1 MKKFF
6 TSILFFIFFITLNAQ
21 SVLQEQKEFY
31 NKYNFTKESDW
42 DKLQEQLTGTKF
54 KILPKNDNINQRTSA
69 CSLNGRRVYGWHPYW
84 NGSTVHNNYQWNLIS
99 DLCYFDYTVNPTTG
113 ANSNASFAWSTSSAV
128 TAAKANGV
136 KISFCATLFS
146 SHATFLTSTTAK
158 NTFTQNCINLIKARG
173 ANGVNIDF
181 EGLASTQKAN
191 FTTFMQQFCQ
201 KIHDS
206 IPGSEVSMAL
216 YAVDWNGVFDIPN
229 LKNHVDLFIIMGYDY
244 YYSGSTIAGPTD
256 PLYSFETGYNY
267 CMSKSISYYLNQGV
281 PQNKLLLGVPYYG
294 RQYRTT
300 GSTLPATSSGSAYSS
315 TVTYKVARSNTSGN
329 YSAANKKFDV
339 NSYTPYYNFLSGGF
353 NYQLFMDD
361 SSSMRER
368 YDIVNQRSLGGIGIW
383 TLGYDDGYT
392 ELWNAISDKLTNCY
406 TQPCSDSV
414 FDYGGPNRNYHDK
427 EIATYTIAP
436 TGASY
441 INLNFNQFEF
451 ETGYDTLWLYDG
463 PSTASPLI
471 GAYTGTTSPGN
482 INSTS
487 PAITIKYKTD
497 GATNKVGYKAKY
509 TCQTSDVIAPTT
521 SVTTPTWT
529 TTNFTANFTDG
540 DVGTGIAQRFYSAD
554 EYSTAAYWRSNKANG
569 FLNDAF
575 DGTTLHADWIK
586 NAGTWTNSSNT
597 AYNTDQV
604 NSNTNLY
611 TSLTQNANQ
620 ILYHWTQKIGG
631 TGTNRRAGLHFM
643 ASAAT
648 GNGRGNSYM
657 VYARVDGGGKL
668 QIYEYIADVMY
679 LNADITYPF
688 VANTNYDFKVIY
700 NKTTGKISVFV
711 NNVLAGSWTDATP
724 LTTGNYI
731 CFRSGECTMNIDN
744 VEVLKSRTATTA
756 AISVG
761 SASTND
767 LRLLNPNATTPAG
780 RIKSYVIDNANN
792 ISLQAI
798 KTINID
804 YTTPSTVGTVRDGLT
819 TTDIAT
825 TTSKTQLSANWNSS
839 TDVHSGIS
847 KYWYAVGTS
856 AGGTNT
862 VAWTN
867 NGTATSV
874 TKTGLTLTVGTTYY
888 FTVKAENGA
897 TLQSTVINSNG
908 QKVVAAFVNTT
919 PTTNAIKSENTVALA
934 TLKSFNAY
942 PNPATDILN
951 LEYTL
956 NKATAVNLSVID
968 ITGKEVARILSNEQQ
983 TEGTYQYQYTIDK
996 TLAKG
1001 IYHVLL
1007 NYDKEVKVFKVVI
1020 Q

>member
-1 MKKFF
+1 MKRIFTFF
-6 TSILFFIFFITLNAQ
+6 AFITLLHFSKAQ
-21 SVLQEQKEFY
+21 SSLQEQKKFY
-31 NKYNFTKESDW
+31 DKYGYTKEEDW
-42 DKLQEQLTGTKF
+42 NKLQEQLTGQKF
-54 KILPKNDNINQRTSA
+54 KLLPKADNTNQRTSA

-84 NGSTVHNNYQWNLIS
+84 NGSTVHNNYQWNLLS
-99 DLCYFDYTVNPTTG
+99 DLCYFDYTVTPATG

-128 TAAKANGV
+128 TAAKNNGV

-146 SHATFLTSTTAK
+146 SHSTFLTSTTAK

-181 EGLASTQKAN
+181 EGLPSSQKAN

-206 IPGSEVSMAL
+206 IPGGEVSMAL
-216 YAVDWNGVFDIPN
+216 YAVDWNGVFDVPN
-229 LKNHVDLFIIMGYDY
+229 LKNYVDLFIIMGYDY
-244 YYSGSTIAGPTD
+244 YYGGSTNAGPTD
-256 PLYSFETGYNY
+256 PLFGFETVYNY
-267 CMSKSISYYLNQGV
+267 SLSKSISYYLYQGV

-294 RQYRTT
+294 RQYRTAS
-300 GSTLPATSSGSAYSS
+300 STIPSTNSGSSYS
-315 TVTYKVARSNTSGN
+315 TTPTYKAVRANSSGN
-329 YSAANKKFDV
+329 YGAANKKFDY
-339 NSYTPYYNFLSGGF
+339 NSYTPYYTFLSGGF
-353 NYQLFMDD
+353 NYQCFIND
-361 SSSMRER
+361 SASMRER
-368 YDIVNQRSLGGIGIW
+368 YDIVNQRGLGGIGIW

-392 ELWNAISDKLTNCY
+392 ELWNAINDKLTNCY
-406 TQPCSDSV
+406 AQPCTDSV
-414 FDYGGPNRNYHDK
+414 FDYGGPNRNYNDK

-436 TGASY
+436 AGASY

-482 INSTS
+482 INSTN

-497 GATNKVGYKAKY
+497 GATNKVGYKALY

-529 TTNFTANFTDG
+529 TTNFTANFSDA

-554 EYSTAAYWRSNKANG
+554 EYSTANYWRSNKANG

-575 DGTTLHADWIK
+575 DGTTIHTDWTK

-597 AYNTDQV
+597 AYNSDQV
-604 NSNTNLY
+604 NTNTNLY

-631 TGTNRRAGLHFM
+631 TGTNRRGGLHFM

-668 QIYEYIADVMY
+668 QIYEYTADVMY

-688 VANTNYDFKVIY
+688 AANTNYDFKVIY
-700 NKTTGKISVFV
+700 NKTNGKISVFV
-711 NNVLAGSWTDATP
+711 NNVFAGSWTDATP
-724 LTTGNYI
+724 LTTGSYM
-731 CFRSGECTMNIDN
+731 CFRSGEATFTVDN
-744 VEVLKSRTATTA
+744 VEVLKSRTSTTA
-756 AISVG
+756 AITVG
-761 SASTND
+761 SATTND

-792 ISLQAI
+792 LSAQAI

-804 YTTPSTVGTVRDGLT
+804 YTAPATVGTVRDGLT
-819 TTDIAT
+819 ATDIAT
-825 TTSKTQLSANWNSS
+825 TTSKTQLSANWNAS
-839 TDVHSGIS
+839 TDANSGIT
-847 KYWYAVGTS
+847 KYWYAIGTT

-908 QKVVAAFVNTT
+908 QKVTAVARTPLPVASSISTET
-919 PTTNAIKSENTVALA
+919 PTNIEF
-934 TLKSFNAY
+934 LKSFNAY

-956 NKATAVNLSVID
+956 NKAASVNLSVID

-1001 IYHVLL
+1001 IYHIVM